1 MPTTNQQVVSKES
14 VRRAIRR
21 LAGEPPREVCA
32 LCGKRTVAFR
42 TVCKRSGH
50 LQEGYYRPRLTE
62 DELYLLKSGE
72 SAVCTNRAYCRQRRL
87 FYMIKRQRA
96 NRISLNSLNTSVYL
110 RHHLQ
115 TENRPRRVLA
125 LRGIPPRQEA
135 KLDDGNWWPVDQLMT
150 AGEWAIFHN
159 NHDVLEDLT
168 SSGYERLTCRTC
180 EAQIIRTS
188 WMSRDYWLERKAGF
202 INRHRPNQL
211 PKE

>member
-1 MPTTNQQVVSKES
+1 MTQVISKES

-21 LAGEPPREVCA
+21 RAGNPPREVCA
-32 LCGKRTVAFR
+32 LCGKHTAAFR

-50 LQEGYYRPRLTE
+50 LQAGYYRPRLTE
-62 DELYLLKSGE
+62 DELYLLQSGE
-72 SAVCTNRAYCRQRRL
+72 SAVCTNRAWCRRQRLFNVIRL
-87 FYMIKRQRA
+87 QS
-96 NRISLNSLNTSVYL
+96 ISINTPVYL
-110 RHHLQ
+110 RGHLQ

-135 KLDDGNWWPVDQLMT
+135 KLDDGNWWPGDQLMT
-150 AGEWAIFHN
+150 ASEWAMIRN

-180 EAQIIRTS
+180 EAQIVRAG
-188 WMSRDYWLERKAGF
+188 WMGQNYWLKYKAGF

-211 PKE
+211 AKE